1 MNRIWWQG
9 DYERMQD
16 EVGTVELPGWTYVE
30 LRGAD
35 RIRLLDALG
44 TNRVRGLA
52 PGQGCET
59 FFTDVKG
66 HILAHGLLLVGEES
80 TSFLTAAPR
89 GDSIVAHFNRYIVRE
104 DVEVADRSVQTA
116 VWYLGGRRT
125 DVFLEDAGILVPAL
139 PYEHVASTLD
149 GAPLTVC
156 RVEMA
161 GPVGFLLIASRAHA
175 RAVAQT
181 LGKRGAGVCARE
193 AFESARIE
201 WGWPLDRIDIS
212 TDNFP
217 QEVGRNDQTISFTK
231 GCYLGQETVARI
243 SSRGHVN
250 QRLAVVRFPSAAV
263 AAEATLYA
271 DKQPI
276 GRTTSTGYSVKAAC
290 PIALAYVRRE
300 WAEPGTVVD
309 STVGPAEVT
318 SAQNSLPR

>member
-9 DYERMQD
+9 DYETIQD
-16 EVGTVELPGWTYVE
+16 EVGTVELPAWTRVE

-44 TNRVRGLA
+44 TNRVNGLA

-66 HILAHGLLLVGEES
+66 HIVAHGLLLIAEDS
-80 TSFLTAAPR
+80 TTFLTAAPR

-104 DVEVADRSVQTA
+104 DVEVADRSIQTA
-116 VWYLGGRRT
+116 VWYLGGRQA
-125 DVFLEDAGILVPAL
+125 DVFLEDAGIPVPAL
-139 PYEHVASTLD
+139 PCEHVASTLD

-161 GPVGFLLIASRAHA
+161 GPVGFLLIASRAYA
-175 RAVAQT
+175 RAVAQS
-181 LGKRGAGVCARE
+181 LGKRGARACTRE

-212 TDNFP
+212 ADNFP
-217 QEVGRNDQTISFTK
+217 QEVGRDDEAISFTK

-250 QRLAVVRFPSAAV
+250 KRLTVVRFPTAV
-263 AAEATLYA
+263 TADATLYA
-271 DKQPI
+271 DKEPI
-276 GRTTSTGYSVKAAC
+276 GKTTSAGYSVKSRC

-300 WAEPGTVVD
+300 WAEPGTVVE
-309 STVGPAEVT
+309 STIGPAEVT